1 MDQKRLETAKVPP
14 DVDRGARLRVVAVCF
29 SPTVGGLELATLRRA
44 SELQQHGYQATA
56 VLPDAPELIDHARR
70 LGLTVDVITP
80 SLPYLDP
87 FAAWKL
93 RQVIRRTGAD
103 LLLVARTRDLS
114 TALLAAPDNV
124 AVVLYQQMQSGLRK
138 RDLFHDWVF
147 RRLDGCIAI
156 TQHTGDQI
164 VDCTALDAAKVS
176 VIPYGVDTRRF
187 APDAV
192 DRSAA
197 RRQFD
202 VPEDAFVVGI
212 IGNFNVTKGQREFI
226 EAMGMAAKMEPALAA
241 SLQALV
247 IGQSPSN
254 DPAYIRELHALRDSL
269 PIADRIHLH
278 PFQTDPRLGFAA
290 LDLFVL
296 ASYAET
302 FGMVVQEA
310 LAMGTAVI
318 ATGSEGV
325 REIVSDGETGIIIPA
340 RNPEAIAE
348 AVVRLFRD
356 PGLRHRLAT
365 RGRAFACEAYDDERQ
380 RTAFERALYQ
390 AVARRRSVAS
400 KLLQDT

>member
-1 MDQKRLETAKVPP
+1 MSD
-14 DVDRGARLRVVAVCF
+14 RLRVVAVCF
-29 SPTVGGLELATLRRA
+29 SPAVGGLELATLRRA

-56 VLPDAPELIDHARR
+56 VLPDAPALIDHAHR
-70 LGLTVDVITP
+70 LGLDVDVITP
-80 SLPYLDP
+80 SLSYLDP

-93 RQVIRRTGAD
+93 RKVIRRTGAD

-114 TALLAAPDNV
+114 TALLAATDDV

-156 TQHTGDQI
+156 THHTGRQI

-176 VIPYGVDTRRF
+176 VIPYGVDTGRF

-192 DRSAA
+192 DRLEA
-197 RRQFD
+197 RRHFN
-202 VPEDAFVVGI
+202 VSADAFVVGI
-212 IGNFNVTKGQREFI
+212 IGNFNAAKGQREFI
-226 EAMGMAAKMEPALAA
+226 EAMGMAAKMEPALAV

-247 IGQSPSN
+247 IGQNSSS
-254 DPAYIRELHALRDSL
+254 DPAYIEELHTLRDAL
-269 PIADRIHLH
+269 HIADRIHLH
-278 PFQTDPRLGFAA
+278 PFQNDPRLGFAA
-290 LDLFVL
+290 LDVFVL

-302 FGMVVQEA
+302 FGMVVQES

-340 RNPEAIAE
+340 HNPEAIAE
-348 AVVRLFRD
+348 GVVRLFRD
-356 PGLRHRLAT
+356 PELRRRFAT

-380 RTAFERALYQ
+380 RRAFEHALHQ
-390 AVARRRSVAS
+390 ALARRRSVAS